1 MYLSFSFVDAK
12 ILLQELSAGVILEN
26 TRVGK
31 IPTNRGKFPQRL
43 LRLIPEDRPMSHGP
57 RPIRSGTGCAC
68 RRTSVLP
75 EATMASAQL
84 PVSEWLQRIRGEY
97 REMPGLSLNKEQ
109 MQKLWGLDAFV
120 CDALVDA
127 LVAARVLRR
136 TVGGAYV
143 VHGAGV

>member
-1 MYLSFSFVDAK
+1 
-12 ILLQELSAGVILEN
+12 
-26 TRVGK
+26 
-31 IPTNRGKFPQRL
+31 
-43 LRLIPEDRPMSHGP
+43 
-57 RPIRSGTGCAC
+57 
-68 RRTSVLP
+68 
-75 EATMASAQL
+75 MASVQL

-97 REMPGLSLNKEQ
+97 QKMPGLSLNKEQ

-136 TVGGAYV
+136 TVGGAYI